1 MKKIISIV
9 LLVILGATLSIGIIS
24 YVRGGLVYNWFNP
37 EVEIEDTEKDQPNKD
52 ENQGGNQTGGENQ
65 DENDDETNKDE
76 NQGGNQTGGDINEEP
91 TQLIYMLEDDSLSLN
106 MLYTA
111 PFYGNIDNFENLEFT
126 VTGVGSV
133 ILSSSEYYRSS
144 GKTTWYD
151 LADKYVS
158 LDELKDE
165 LLSVEL
171 VEGTLQIKVKKF
183 VENYYGSRSLLD
195 GGRTI
200 AYKNKFRRYPDGIT
214 ASDCYFLIDVKDTV
228 TKLQKQFKIIVE

>member
-37 EVEIEDTEKDQPNKD
+37 ETEIEDTEKDQPNK
-52 ENQGGNQTGGENQ
+52 GGNQTGG
-65 DENDDETNKDE
+65 E
-76 NQGGNQTGGDINEEP
+76 NQGGNQTGGDINEGS
-91 TQLIYMLEDDSLSLN
+91 TQLIFMEEDDYIGLN
-106 MLYTA
+106 MLEFA

-144 GKTTWYD
+144 GNTTWYD
-151 LADKYVS
+151 LADKDVS

-200 AYKNKFRRYPDGIT
+200 AYKNKFRRYPNGIT